1 MKSRMK
7 SRMTAVALAF
17 VSTGALAGIG
27 DGAVES
33 GGSFLM
39 YDPTNTLINTDAT
52 ISAFVNQDEGTWG
65 VSSLQWFYSLNWTAT
80 GGILYTAPGSYSI
93 STADPTPGVS
103 GPNINFTVG
112 AGQAAGSIKFAWGI
126 TSAIDVVNVWNV
138 NPDGSL
144 TVAYVP
150 GMVDGPF
157 PNFHAAFNLT
167 APGLISTV
175 PEASTYGM
183 MLAGL
188 ALLGIAAAR
197 REKQD

>member
-1 MKSRMK
+1 MK
-7 SRMTAVALAF
+7 SRMTAVALAL
-17 VSTGALAGIG
+17 VSTGALAGID
-27 DGAVES
+27 DGAVKS

-39 YDPTNTLINTDAT
+39 YDPGNTLINTDNT
-52 ISAFVNQDEGTWG
+52 ISAFVNQDDGTWG

-80 GGILYTAPGSYSI
+80 GGILYTTPGSYSI
-93 STADPTPGVS
+93 STADPAPGVS

-112 AGQAAGSIKFAWGI
+112 AGQVAGSIKFSWGT
-126 TSAIDVVNVWNV
+126 TSGIDIVNVWNV

-144 TVAYVP
+144 TAAYVP

-167 APGLISTV
+167 TPGLISTV

-188 ALLGIAAAR
+188 ALLGIAAAGR
-197 REKQD
+197 KKQA